1 MASSDMLLSLPSEVR
16 NLMYDTLFAHN
27 REAIIVNSV
36 APNTLAPLATCRWF
50 YQEATSYF
58 YSRNHFAFEGIP
70 NQTATSS
77 VFTPTPDRFVGNLK
91 RVSLALRTGH
101 TDQPRVQA
109 AAKRITSL
117 IYTRANFDEINI
129 TLRAVEG
136 LSPLMNTWFD
146 DSIMDMDHCIVKAI
160 VRILQ
165 AQITKVLRIR
175 LEGAWFA
182 PNVAT
187 DIVKSRKTTDG
198 LVFLL
203 TTNDHERALHGRY
216 SFSLFDLFSD
226 DSSSSSN
233 SQTPPDSAIP
243 FDSFPDM
250 DLDSNEEEPDDKE
263 EDLEDEDLDD
273 VDADPEDLLPFD
285 NDDETLANISNIINF
300 VPELLM

>member
-1 MASSDMLLSLPSEVR
+1 
-16 NLMYDTLFAHN
+16 MYDTLFAHN
-27 REAIIVNSV
+27 GEVITVNSV
-36 APNTLAPLATCRWF
+36 VPNTLAPLATCRWF

-58 YSRNHFAFEGIP
+58 YSRNHFVFEGIP

-77 VFTPTPDRFVGNLK
+77 VFTPIPDGFVGKLK

-109 AAKRITSL
+109 AAKRMTSL

-129 TLRAVEG
+129 TLHAVEG

-146 DSIMDMDHCIVKAI
+146 DSIMDMDHCIIKAI

-182 PNVAT
+182 PKVAT
-187 DIVKSRKTTDG
+187 DIAKSCETIDG

-203 TTNDHERALHGRY
+203 TTNNPRATNRNHERALRGRY
-216 SFSLFDLFSD
+216 SFSLFELFSD
-226 DSSSSSN
+226 DSSSSSD
-233 SQTPPDSAIP
+233 SLTPPDSAIS
-243 FDSFPDM
+243 FDSFLNM
-250 DLDSNEEEPDDKE
+250 DLDSNEEETDDKE
-263 EDLEDEDLDD
+263 EDLEDEDFDD

-285 NDDETLANISNIINF
+285 DDDGTLANISNIINF
-300 VPELLM
+300 VPELLMEA